1 MSALRQP
8 LPLVLAAL
16 ALTCRAAPRFELT
29 LDQGWRCHW
38 GAFEMDVPL
47 DKFDD
52 SGWKVVDLPHDIQFE
67 QPWLREAGPGRGFKP
82 LGEAWYRNSFE
93 TDARWA
99 GQRVFLD
106 LDGLSTYGDVWLNGV
121 RVGTCDYGYLGF
133 EIDVTRHLRPA
144 GHRNVLAIWCA
155 SGSYRSVRW
164 YTGVGLTRAVR
175 VRTRPNLSVARHG
188 LSIVTKSVANGYA
201 TLSATVELDGFR
213 FRGEKEN
220 LQVAVAIRDA
230 DGKKVAQTTARAP
243 WSRLYH
249 QEVALPGLVVEN
261 PLLWDV
267 DRPSLYT
274 AEATLT
280 LEGEEIDR
288 TAVRFG
294 IRTLAFDAAFGFK
307 LNGRKIF
314 LKGVSGH
321 ECHGALGA
329 APFPAAI
336 ARQFRVMK
344 QFGFNAVRCS
354 HNPYSEDFYRLADE
368 MGILVVDELIDKWS
382 CDQGYYW
389 AGRGKFLDC
398 WSQLMTEW
406 MKRGRNH
413 PSIVIWSLGNEMQ
426 QQEELWGFPETG
438 DYGVTS
444 YRVFREL
451 ARRWDVT
458 RPTTVALYPMHT
470 GSREKGD
477 PGYGAALDPPELACA
492 TDIASFNYQA
502 PDYAEFARR
511 RPGLNIFQ
519 SEAVVR
525 GLQAPYLQMDRA
537 HSIGC
542 SWWGAIPYWG
552 ETDGWPKKGWN
563 YSFFTHALE
572 PLPEAYLIRS
582 VLSDEP
588 VVRLAVEDG
597 EETRRRWN
605 SVDVGMQ
612 CRVSDWN
619 GVAGERKR
627 VLVYTNGARADL
639 FLNGVSL
646 GVRANVRG
654 DPQRENV
661 LEWDVPYA
669 PGVLEAVADVG
680 GERLVR
686 HAVRTAG
693 EAVRIDVDVEAPL
706 GVCANGRDLVFV
718 ACRAVDAHGTHVRSS
733 TNRVAFVA
741 TGSLDLLAVDD
752 GDHATNELFVP
763 EVSAKRLHD
772 GFALAIFRT
781 RRTAGE
787 ATVSVR
793 PEGLPE
799 RTVTVEVKR
808 KVCQRTWK

>member
-1 MSALRQP
+1 MKRALRMVSCF
-8 LPLVLAAL
+8 VLAVL
-16 ALTCRAAPRFELT
+16 AVSGRATPRFELP
-29 LDQGWRCHW
+29 LDRGWRCHW
-38 GAFEMDVPL
+38 GAFELDVPL
-47 DKFDD
+47 DRFDD
-52 SGWKVVDLPHDIQFE
+52 RDWKVVDLPHDIQFE

-106 LDGLSTYGDVWLNGV
+106 FDGLSVYGDVWLNGV

-144 GHRNVLAIWCA
+144 GQRNVIAVWCA

-188 LSIVTKSVANGYA
+188 LSIVTKSVENGEA
-201 TLSATVELDGFR
+201 VLSTTVELDGFR

-230 DGKKVAQTTARAP
+230 DGKNVAQTTARAP

-249 QEVALPGLVVEN
+249 QEVVLPDLTVEN
-261 PLLWDV
+261 PLLWDT
-267 DRPSLYT
+267 DHPNLYT

-288 TAVRFG
+288 SAVRFG
-294 IRTLAFDAAFGFK
+294 IRTLAFDAAFGFR
-307 LNGRKIF
+307 LNDQKVF
-314 LKGVSGH
+314 LKGVSSH
-321 ECHGALGA
+321 ECYGALGA

-438 DYGVTS
+438 DYGVTT

-458 RPTTVALYPMHT
+458 RPTTVALYPMHA

-477 PGYGAALDPPELACA
+477 PGYETALDPPELACA
-492 TDIASFNYQA
+492 TDIASFNYQSS
-502 PDYAEFARR
+502 DYAAFVRR
-511 RPGLNIFQ
+511 CPGLNIFQ
-519 SEAVVR
+519 SEAVTHR
-525 GLQAPYLQMDRA
+525 LHLPYLQMDRA

-563 YSFFTHALE
+563 YSFFTHALK
-572 PLPEAYLIRS
+572 PLPTAYLIKS

-588 VVRLAVEDG
+588 VVHLAIRAGTGKSRL
-597 EETRRRWN
+597 WN
-605 SVDVGMQ
+605 SVNVGMPDFTE
-612 CRVSDWN
+612 DWS
-619 GVAGERKR
+619 GRAGEPKR
-627 VLVYTNGARADL
+627 VCAFTNGSRAEL
-639 FLNGVSL
+639 FLNGVTL
-646 GVRANVRG
+646 GVRKNPKDDLDRANI
-654 DPQRENV
+654 
-661 LEWDVPYA
+661 LEWEVPYA
-669 PGVLEAVADVG
+669 PGILEVVADIDG
-680 GERLVR
+680 GRQVR

-693 EAVRIDVDVEAPL
+693 AAVRLTVDVESPL
-706 GVCANGRDLVFV
+706 RTRANGQDLVFV
-718 ACRAVDAHGTHVRSS
+718 TCKAVDASGTLVRAA
-733 TNRVAFVA
+733 TNRVSFSA
-741 TGSLDLLAVDD
+741 TGALDLVAVDN
-752 GDHATNELFVP
+752 GDHATDELFVP
-763 EVSAKRLHD
+763 QVAAKHLKD
-772 GFALAIFRT
+772 GFILAIFRVK
-781 RRTAGE
+781 RQAGK
-787 ATVSVR
+787 ATVLVCSDEFPSVKIDMD
-793 PEGLPE
+793 
-799 RTVTVEVKR
+799 VEK
-808 KVCQRTWK
+808 